1 MRLWTWAFPN
11 EHFTEKSSNMNWRVF
26 SLILVLS
33 MVSVRCGVYSFTGA
47 SISPDIQTVSIQT
60 FFNNAPLGPSNM
72 SVLFTEKIKDYFQQ
86 NTNLSLVNQN
96 GDLQF
101 DGYVDDYTIRPVGA
115 NASGSARGVDFSELS
130 RITITVYAT
139 YTNIKDDTFD
149 FEQKFSFFKDY
160 DQTTDLSSAEEEFV
174 DEIFEQ
180 IIIDIFNAS
189 VANW

>member
-1 MRLWTWAFPN
+1 
-11 EHFTEKSSNMNWRVF
+11 
-26 SLILVLS
+26 

>member
-1 MRLWTWAFPN
+1 MA
-11 EHFTEKSSNMNWRVF
+11 
-26 SLILVLS
+26 
-33 MVSVRCGVYSFTGA
+33 SVRCGVYSFTGA

>member
-1 MRLWTWAFPN
+1 M
-11 EHFTEKSSNMNWRVF
+11 
-26 SLILVLS
+26 
-33 MVSVRCGVYSFTGA
+33 YSFTGA

-72 SVLFTEKIKDYFQQ
+72 SVLFTEKIKDYSQQ